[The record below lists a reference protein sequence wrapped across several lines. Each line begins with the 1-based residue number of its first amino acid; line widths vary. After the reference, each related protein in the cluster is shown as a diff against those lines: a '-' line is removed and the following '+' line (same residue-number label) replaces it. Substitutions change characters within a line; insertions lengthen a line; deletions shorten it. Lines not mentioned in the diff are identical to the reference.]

1 MEHGQGF
8 GEVGFRVLSRVH
20 FWGWGDGHAAMVG
33 IWFAELA
40 GVVGPI
46 RGGSVQG
53 GDAGY
58 AFVVQAFAASAYCA
72 DFAPFAENGSQVFV
86 IFLPNSSGQG

>member
-20 FWGWGDGHAAMVG
+20 FWGLGDGHSAVVR

-46 RGGSVQG
+46 CGGTVQG

-58 AFVVQAFAASAYCA
+58 AFVVQAFAAPAYCA
-72 DFAPFAENGSQVFV
+72 DFAPFAEYGGQVFV
-86 IFLPNSSGQG
+86 IFLPNSVGQG